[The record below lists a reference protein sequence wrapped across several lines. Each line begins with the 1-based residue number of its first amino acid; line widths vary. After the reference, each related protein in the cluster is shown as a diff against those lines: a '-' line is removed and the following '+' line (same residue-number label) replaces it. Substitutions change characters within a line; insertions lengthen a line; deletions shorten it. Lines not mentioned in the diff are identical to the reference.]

1 MKSPLPRSAELLEK
15 VLASL
20 GPKPPLIGID
30 GPNGAGKTSLASW
43 LAWQLGTPAVYL
55 DLYVIRGSNPLQW
68 RIPCLQRIVT
78 YRLEEREKPIV
89 IEGIMLLEVLANIG
103 RKADFLVYVDG
114 KDIGDS
120 LPGMLQKYRAKYQ
133 PERHAQFRLNG
144 CPPEDWGK
152 SNLWPAS
159 S

>member
-1 MKSPLPRSAELLEK
+1 MTTRLKESAK
-15 VLASL
+15 
-20 GPKPPLIGID
+20 PLI
-30 GPNGAGKTSLASW
+30 
-43 LAWQLGTPAVYL
+43 
-55 DLYVIRGSNPLQW
+55 
-68 RIPCLQRIVT
+68 
-78 YRLEEREKPIV
+78 

-114 KDIGDS
+114 EDIGES
-120 LPGMLQKYRAKYQ
+120 LSEVLPKYRAKYH
-133 PERHAQFRLNG
+133 PETHAQFRLNG